1 MIIFIKFL
9 QIILRIVFL
18 LPTNTA
24 LSIMYSFGWLTQAV
38 VKKTRLKR
46 TVIDN
51 IKMVLPESQAES
63 IANNLIKNVSYSVFE
78 MICFPFFKKKHLQ
91 TIVKLQNLEYLDKA
105 VKENMGV
112 IIPTMHVGNYE
123 LICITLAN
131 LGFKMNAVLRAT
143 EDPIFEIVNKSR
155 SAGGVKLIN
164 VLEEN
169 MFKETLKVLNK
180 GEVVG
185 MLADTGALE
194 SRYVFI
200 EFLGKKVPAA
210 TGWFTLAQRAQCTIV
225 PMLARR
231 EGRTTIATF
240 FEPFKIIK
248 ETREDSVKKLGE
260 AFNDFVSKYP
270 EEWLIFLNP
279 YETQRMVKG
288 K

>member
-1 MIIFIKFL
+1 
-9 QIILRIVFL
+9 
-18 LPTNTA
+18 
-24 LSIMYSFGWLTQAV
+24 MYFGAWLTQAIAKITKLRKITIENV
-38 VKKTRLKR
+38 
-46 TVIDN
+46 
-51 IKMVLPESQAES
+51 KMVLPKRNSVQ
-63 IANNLIKNVSYSVFE
+63 IADKLIKNVSYSVFE
-78 MICFPFFKKKHLQ
+78 MMCFPFFKKKHLQ
-91 TIVKLQNLEYLDKA
+91 TIVKLQNLEYLDRA

-143 EDPIFEIVNKSR
+143 EDPIFKIVNKSR

-164 VLEEN
+164 VLEED

-194 SRYVFI
+194 SRHVFI

-210 TGWFTLAQRAQCTIV
+210 TGWFTLAQRAQCIIV

-231 EGRTTIATF
+231 ERRKTIATF
-240 FEPFKIIK
+240 FEPFKITK
-248 ETREDSVKKLGE
+248 ETREDSVKKLGKI
-260 AFNDFVSKYP
+260 FNNFVSEYP
-270 EEWLIFLNP
+270 EEWLIFLNS
-279 YETQRMVKG
+279 YETQRMVSG